1 MSPRQNRVT
10 PTGEIVA
17 IPLRGGWMGNRGILH
32 DDAGRV
38 VRHHA
43 SSLWITCALSFKGWR
58 AAQWQPHHYTVL
70 FFHDEAVS
78 LSAGHRP
85 CALCRRE
92 AYDAYQN
99 ALAEHDR
106 AKPLSAKEIDARLH
120 AERLI
125 ARTRTRRLHDD
136 ALVGGPQRRVR
147 HRGRRAV
154 SRQRRGAGPLDH
166 DGVCGYARTAATGDS
181 GGAHAIRQRRGAEG
195 RICPAGRRPSVA
207 SSNANSGGCSA
218 VGSRPRR
225 PALQS
230 DPHPHGSGR
239 APTRPGSGCGQGRV
253 RVDPTCAEPV
263 PGAR

>member
-17 IPLRGGWMGNRGILH
+17 IPIRGGWMGNRGILH

-38 VRHHA
+38 VRNHA

-92 AYDAYQN
+92 AYDAYRN

-106 AKPLSAKEIDARLH
+106 AEPLSAKEIDARLH

-125 ARTRTRRLHDD
+125 PRTRTRRLHEMAWPDVPSGAFVIVD
-136 ALVGGPQRRVR
+136 EEPHLVSADGLVR
-147 HRGRRAV
+147 WTTT
-154 SRQRRGAGPLDH
+154 
-166 DGVCGYARTAATGDS
+166 GYAD
-181 GGAHAIRQRRGAEG
+181 AH
-195 RICPAGRRPSVA
+195 
-207 SSNANSGGCSA
+207 
-218 VGSRPRR
+218 SRPRQGTAVMLTP
-225 PALQS
+225 PASVAAL
-230 DPHPHGSGR
+230 R
-239 APTRPGSGCGQGRV
+239 AGY
-253 RVDPTCAEPV
+253 V
-263 PGAR
+263 PQVADLR